1 MSTDRVIENAQFFKV
16 SESEEMC
23 RVLVHGALHLMG
35 YTDKGK
41 ASKSA
46 MTTKE
51 NYYLAKRTFDGK

>member
-1 MSTDRVIENAQFFKV
+1 MPNFFKV

-35 YTDKGK
+35 YTDK
-41 ASKSA
+41 SKSSKLS
-46 MTTKE
+46 MTAKE